1 VQDLPDDEPVTRI
14 ATADVVSVEPTDNLL
29 TVLECIT
36 EEGVDHVPVVED
48 GRLLGICTR
57 TDLLQARSQPSSTS
71 GDRQDGGPSSVV
83 RCPTASARRLDD
95 QARKPTG

>member
-1 VQDLPDDEPVTRI
+1 MQDLPDDEPVTRI

-36 EEGVDHVPVVED
+36 EEGVDHAPVVED

-57 TDLLQARSQPSSTS
+57 TDLLQAR
-71 GDRQDGGPSSVV
+71 GRYLEHERRQAGWRPQLRRALPDGE
-83 RCPTASARRLDD
+83 RKTA
-95 QARKPTG
+95 